1 MLTFC
6 RSNTGVFPTSQV
18 SYSFHILTFSS
29 AQMVRYTFALRQ
41 TTLFAENSAISD
53 EYGLAALANN
63 RLIRHRFGTKFS
75 LHVRSAN

>member
-1 MLTFC
+1 MRL
-6 RSNTGVFPTSQV
+6 SNKSGVVFLP
-18 SYSFHILTFSS
+18 YSNFFFGTDG
-29 AQMVRYTFALRQ
+29 RYTFALRQ
-41 TTLFAENSAISD
+41 TTLFAENSTIPD